1 MKKCLLIAA
10 AVLLAAAGWLEG
22 QALHARID
30 GYIQDEE
37 GRFLAGVTVTATNVV
52 SNAEAKVV
60 SDRGNGGFR
69 FLGLAPGT
77 YQVSCDLEGYQSYV
91 ASGIRLSAGQ
101 STTLRVKLK
110 PLPGT
115 EAPPAEDDLLADAI
129 GPWKRWQVEL
139 SIGGLTHDPDDLNL
153 FVDHDQLL
161 IKERYLLYLRDPR
174 FIARPIYGTGMGL
187 GVLHSVTNRWPL
199 TLRLRLRLN
208 RTFSL
213 AAGLD
218 WTDQQQNSHYVF
230 GASFSYPA
238 GGTGFD
244 VKTDISGY
252 RLGLRTFFPHLGA
265 QATLPINP
273 FVSVA
278 GFVHAG
284 WAFVECSHAST
295 RRFQDG
301 FAGEDRLYE
310 IGMKG
315 KGNGPAAE
323 AGAKFEFILWRGF
336 GLFTEGIYQFF
347 KVNDVSGNQF
357 ISETILD
364 GGSSSHGTVISE
376 SREGRW
382 KVANEPIAWPLI
394 PQAWEDEYYRPF
406 SLDLGGFG
414 FRLGAFFRF

>member
-1 MKKCLLIAA
+1 MKKGMLIAA

-37 GRFLAGVTVTATNVV
+37 GHSLSGVTVTVTNVV
-52 SNAEAKVV
+52 SNAETKVF
-60 SDRGNGGFR
+60 SDKGSGGFC

-115 EAPPAEDDLLADAI
+115 EAPAAEDESLAEAL
-129 GPWKRWQVEL
+129 GPWKKWQVEL
-139 SIGGLTHDPDDLNL
+139 AIGGLANNPDDLNL
-153 FVDHDQLL
+153 FIGHDQRLA
-161 IKERYLLYLRDPR
+161 KEPYWLYLRDPR
-174 FIARPIYGTGMGL
+174 FVARPIYGMSHSMG
-187 GVLHSVTNRWPL
+187 GLHSVTNRWPL
-199 TLRLRLRLN
+199 TLRLRLRLDH
-208 RTFSL
+208 TFSL

-218 WTDQQQNSHYVF
+218 WTDQQRNSHYVF
-230 GASFSYPA
+230 GTSFYSPA
-238 GGTGFD
+238 GGTSFD
-244 VKTDISGY
+244 VKTDINGY

-265 QATLPINP
+265 QATLPLSP
-273 FVSVA
+273 FVSLS
-278 GFVHAG
+278 GFAHAG
-284 WAFVECSHAST
+284 WAFVECRHAST

-301 FAGEDRLYE
+301 FTGEDRLYE
-310 IGMKG
+310 VEMS
-315 KGNGPAAE
+315 GNGDGPAAE

-347 KVNDVSGNQF
+347 KVNDVSGEQF
-357 ISETILD
+357 TSETILD
-364 GGSSSHGTVISE
+364 GESSSYGTVISE
-376 SREGRW
+376 SRRGRW
-382 KVANEPIAWPLI
+382 KVSNDPIPWPLI

-406 SLDLGGFG
+406 ALDLGGFG